1 MSDFSNVPPPPAFI
15 QTPPNSGLA
24 IASLVTGILSW
35 VLIPIIGAIIAV
47 ITGHM
52 AKRQIRESNGQLSG
66 DGMATAGLILGY
78 VNLLLVACPC
88 CVIVILALLG
98 PAIGNVFSNIILEI

>member
-1 MSDFSNVPPPPAFI
+1 MSDFSSYPQSPPINPA
-15 QTPPNSGLA
+15 PSNSGLA

-35 VLIPIIGAIIAV
+35 VLIPIIGAIIAI
-47 ITGHM
+47 ITGHL
-52 AKRQIRESNGQLSG
+52 AKREIRESNGQLSG

-78 VNLLLVACPC
+78 INILLVACPC
-88 CVIVILALLG
+88 CVIVVLALLG